1 MLILASKSPRR
12 KELLKQIG
20 IPFVVVVS
28 DAEEVS
34 GNSWTPAAL
43 VVENAKRKARAV
55 AEKYPD
61 SPVLGADT
69 VVSVVSLE
77 GKIFGKPKDKDEAR
91 KMLTALSGKMHEVTT
106 GLALINRN
114 EIRTTNV
121 TTKVFFDTM
130 TKADIDAYIAT
141 DEPMDKAGA
150 YAIQGKAARFIE
162 KIEGSYSNVVGLP
175 LNALIQLGK
184 GLNLFPLAVSRR

>member
-69 VVSVVSLE
+69 VVSSE

-114 EIRTTNV
+114 EIRTTSV

>member
-69 VVSVVSLE
+69 VVSSE
-77 GKIFGKPKDKDEAR
+77 RKIFGKPKDKDEAR

-114 EIRTTNV
+114 EIRTTSV

-141 DEPMDKAGA
+141 EEPMDKAGA

-184 GLNLFPLAVSRR
+184 GLNLFPLAVSRQ

>member
-12 KELLKQIG
+12 KELLKQIS

-69 VVSVVSLE
+69 VVSSE

-141 DEPMDKAGA
+141 EEPMDKAGA

>member
-12 KELLKQIG
+12 KELLKQIS

-69 VVSVVSLE
+69 VVSSE

-114 EIRTTNV
+114 EIRTTSV

-141 DEPMDKAGA
+141 EEPMDKAGA

>member
-43 VVENAKRKARAV
+43 VVENAKRKANAV

-69 VVSVVSLE
+69 VVSSE

-91 KMLTALSGKMHEVTT
+91 KILTALSGKMHEVTT

-175 LNALIQLGK
+175 LNALIQLSK
-184 GLNLFPLAVSRR
+184 DLNLFPLAVSRQ

>member
-69 VVSVVSLE
+69 VVSSE

-175 LNALIQLGK
+175 LNALIQLSK
-184 GLNLFPLAVSRR
+184 DLNLFPLAVSRR

>member
-55 AEKYPD
+55 AEKYTD

-69 VVSVVSLE
+69 VVSSE

-114 EIRTTNV
+114 EIRTTSV

-141 DEPMDKAGA
+141 EEPMDKAGA

-184 GLNLFPLAVSRR
+184 DLNLFPLAVSRR

>member
-1 MLILASKSPRR
+1 MPMLILASKSPRR

-69 VVSVVSLE
+69 VVSSE

-114 EIRTTNV
+114 EIRTTSV

-141 DEPMDKAGA
+141 EEPMDKAGA

-184 GLNLFPLAVSRR
+184 DLNLFPLAVSRR

>member
-20 IPFVVVVS
+20 IPFMVVVS

-69 VVSVVSLE
+69 VVSSE

>member
-69 VVSVVSLE
+69 VVSLE

-175 LNALIQLGK
+175 LNALIQLSK
-184 GLNLFPLAVSRR
+184 DLNLFPLAVSRQ

>member
-43 VVENAKRKARAV
+43 VVENAKRKAHAV

-69 VVSVVSLE
+69 IVSSE

-114 EIRTTNV
+114 EIRTTSV

-150 YAIQGKAARFIE
+150 YGIQGLGGVFVE
-162 KIEGSYSNVVGLP
+162 HLQGSFTGVMGLP
-175 LNALIQLGK
+175 VYETAQLLK
-184 GLNLFPLAVSRR
+184 SLGLEAPPFA

>member
-69 VVSVVSLE
+69 VVSLE

-184 GLNLFPLAVSRR
+184 GLNLFPLAVSRQ

>member
-43 VVENAKRKARAV
+43 VVENAKRKANAV

-69 VVSVVSLE
+69 VVSSE

-91 KMLTALSGKMHEVTT
+91 KILTALSGKTHEVTT

-175 LNALIQLGK
+175 LNALIQLSK
-184 GLNLFPLAVSRR
+184 DLNLFPLAVSR

>member
-55 AEKYPD
+55 AEKYTD

-69 VVSVVSLE
+69 VVSSE

-141 DEPMDKAGA
+141 EEPMDKAGA

>member
-69 VVSVVSLE
+69 VVSSE

-114 EIRTTNV
+114 EIRTTSV

-141 DEPMDKAGA
+141 EEPMDKAGA
-150 YAIQGKAARFIE
+150 YALQGKAARFIE

-184 GLNLFPLAVSRR
+184 GLNLFPLAVSRQ

>member
-1 MLILASKSPRR
+1 MPMLILASKSPRR

-69 VVSVVSLE
+69 VVSSE

-141 DEPMDKAGA
+141 EESMDKAGA
-150 YAIQGKAARFIE
+150 YTIQGKAARFIE

-175 LNALIQLGK
+175 LNALIQLSK
-184 GLNLFPLAVSRR
+184 DLNLFPLAVSRR

>member
-43 VVENAKRKARAV
+43 VVENAKRKACAV

-69 VVSVVSLE
+69 VVSSQ

-114 EIRTTNV
+114 EIRTTSV

-175 LNALIQLGK
+175 LNALIQMGK

>member
-69 VVSVVSLE
+69 VVSSE

-114 EIRTTNV
+114 EIRTTSV

-141 DEPMDKAGA
+141 EEPMDKAGA

-175 LNALIQLGK
+175 LNALIQLSK
-184 GLNLFPLAVSRR
+184 DLNLFPLAVSRR

>member
-55 AEKYPD
+55 AEKYTD

-69 VVSVVSLE
+69 VVSSE

-114 EIRTTNV
+114 EIRTTSV

-141 DEPMDKAGA
+141 EEPMDKAGA
-150 YAIQGKAARFIE
+150 YALQGKAARFIE

-184 GLNLFPLAVSRR
+184 GLNLFPLAVSRQ

>member
-43 VVENAKRKARAV
+43 VIENAKRKARAV

-69 VVSVVSLE
+69 VVSLE

-114 EIRTTNV
+114 EIRTTSV

-184 GLNLFPLAVSRR
+184 GFNLFPLAVSRR

>member
-69 VVSVVSLE
+69 VVSSE

-141 DEPMDKAGA
+141 EESMDKAGA
-150 YAIQGKAARFIE
+150 YTIQGKAARFIE

>member
-34 GNSWTPAAL
+34 GNSWTPTAL

-69 VVSVVSLE
+69 VVSSE

-141 DEPMDKAGA
+141 EEPMDKAGA

-175 LNALIQLGK
+175 LNALIQLSK
-184 GLNLFPLAVSRR
+184 DLNLFPLAVSRQ

>member
-1 MLILASKSPRR
+1 MLTLASKSPRR

-20 IPFVVVVS
+20 IPFVVIVS

-69 VVSVVSLE
+69 VVSLE

-114 EIRTTNV
+114 EIRTTSV

-175 LNALIQLGK
+175 LNALIQMGK
-184 GLNLFPLAVSRR
+184 GLNLFPLAVSRQ

>member
-12 KELLKQIG
+12 KELLKQISL
-20 IPFVVVVS
+20 PFVVVVS

-69 VVSVVSLE
+69 VVSSE

-114 EIRTTNV
+114 EIRTTSV

-141 DEPMDKAGA
+141 EEPMDKAGA

>member
-1 MLILASKSPRR
+1 MLTLASKSPRR

-69 VVSVVSLE
+69 VVSSE

-114 EIRTTNV
+114 EIRTTSV

-184 GLNLFPLAVSRR
+184 GLNLFPLAVSRQ

>member
-69 VVSVVSLE
+69 VVSSE

-114 EIRTTNV
+114 EIRTTSV

-141 DEPMDKAGA
+141 DESMDKAGA

-184 GLNLFPLAVSRR
+184 GLNLFPLAVSRQ

>member
-69 VVSVVSLE
+69 VVSSE
-77 GKIFGKPKDKDEAR
+77 RKIFGKPKDKDEAR

-114 EIRTTNV
+114 EIRTTSV

-141 DEPMDKAGA
+141 EEPMDKAGA

-175 LNALIQLGK
+175 LNALIQLSK
-184 GLNLFPLAVSRR
+184 DLNLFPLAVSRQ

>member
-28 DAEEVS
+28 NAEEVS

-69 VVSVVSLE
+69 VVSSE

-141 DEPMDKAGA
+141 EESMDKAGA
-150 YAIQGKAARFIE
+150 YTIQGKAARFIE

-175 LNALIQLGK
+175 LNALIQLSK
-184 GLNLFPLAVSRR
+184 DLNLFPLAVSRR

>member
-55 AEKYPD
+55 AEKYTD

-69 VVSVVSLE
+69 VVSSE

-114 EIRTTNV
+114 EIRTTSV

-141 DEPMDKAGA
+141 EEPMDKAGA

-184 GLNLFPLAVSRR
+184 GLNLFPLAVSRQ

>member
-69 VVSVVSLE
+69 VVSSE

-114 EIRTTNV
+114 EIRTTSV

-141 DEPMDKAGA
+141 EESMDKAGA

>member
-69 VVSVVSLE
+69 VVSLE

-141 DEPMDKAGA
+141 EEPMDKAGA

-175 LNALIQLGK
+175 LKALIQLGK
-184 GLNLFPLAVSRR
+184 GLNLFPLAVSRQ

>member
-69 VVSVVSLE
+69 VVSLE

-114 EIRTTNV
+114 EIRTTSV

-184 GLNLFPLAVSRR
+184 GLNLFPLAVSRQ

>member
-69 VVSVVSLE
+69 VVSSE

-91 KMLTALSGKMHEVTT
+91 KILTALSGKMHEVTT

-141 DEPMDKAGA
+141 EESMDKAGA
-150 YAIQGKAARFIE
+150 YTIQGKAARFIE

>member
-61 SPVLGADT
+61 SPVLSADT
-69 VVSVVSLE
+69 VVSSE

-141 DEPMDKAGA
+141 EESMDKAGA

>member
-43 VVENAKRKARAV
+43 VVENAKHKARAV

-69 VVSVVSLE
+69 VISLE

-91 KMLTALSGKMHEVTT
+91 KMLTVLSGKMHEVTT

>member
-69 VVSVVSLE
+69 VVSSE

>member
-175 LNALIQLGK
+175 LNALIQLSK
-184 GLNLFPLAVSRR
+184 DLNLFPLAVSRR

>member
-28 DAEEVS
+28 NAEEVS

-61 SPVLGADT
+61 SPILGADT
-69 VVSVVSLE
+69 VVSSE

-114 EIRTTNV
+114 EIRTTSV

-141 DEPMDKAGA
+141 EEPMDKAGA

-175 LNALIQLGK
+175 LNALIQLSK
-184 GLNLFPLAVSRR
+184 DLNLFPLAVSRR

>member
-12 KELLKQIG
+12 KELLKQID

-69 VVSVVSLE
+69 VVSSE

-91 KMLTALSGKMHEVTT
+91 KMLTVLSGKMHEVTT

>member
-20 IPFVVVVS
+20 IPFLVVVS

-69 VVSVVSLE
+69 VVSLE

-114 EIRTTNV
+114 EIRTTSV